1 MASVALATTTAGAVE
16 AARAV
21 ADSGGNAVDCALATA
36 IMSVNTEPSV
46 CALAGSAYVTV
57 WAPGD
62 DPVTI
67 DGITTIPGIGLE
79 QSERGHGKTT
89 VRLDYGGGITTI
101 VGAGSVAV
109 PGALAAFEKAWQRY
123 GSMGW
128 NDLFEPTIQAT
139 RAGFPLSAA
148 CHYYLGYSGDL
159 IFSRS
164 ADGYGALHDEDGE
177 LLDLGSPVH
186 IPHLAD
192 TLAAIAAE
200 GAAVFYEGDIAQ
212 AISKHVRNGGGSLTL
227 EDLASYEA
235 IERPALVADIG
246 AWHIATNPPPAVGG
260 AVLTAMLL
268 ACGDLRASDW
278 DAESLARLVNVQRA
292 CLDFRRDHLDLTDDV
307 DHEATRLIEAA
318 RHGQLMS
325 QWSSSSTIHVSAV
338 DDAGL
343 GCAVTASSGYGSG
356 EMPAGTGL
364 WLNNGLGEIEL
375 NRRDVE
381 SRPVGAR
388 LPSNMA
394 PTVAR
399 SEGAVLAIGSPGA
412 DRITTA
418 IHQVLT
424 NFLQFDM
431 TLNEAIAHP
440 RLHVDTSG
448 EADQLCAEPGLDLPD
463 LDLPLYTFPDISMYF
478 GGVSVASYDSDK
490 GFEVESDLR
499 RESGVFL
506 SDA

>member
-1 MASVALATTTAGAVE
+1 MTSVALATTTANAVE

-21 ADSGGNAVDCALATA
+21 AADGGNAVDCALATA

-46 CALAGSAYVTV
+46 CALAGGAYVTI
-57 WAPGD
+57 WAPGSA
-62 DPVTI
+62 PVTI
-67 DGITTIPGIGLE
+67 DGTHVIPGLGLKE
-79 QSERGHGKTT
+79 SERGRGKTA

-101 VGAGSVAV
+101 VGAGSIAV
-109 PGALAAFEKAWQRY
+109 PGALAAFEKAWQHY
-123 GSMGW
+123 GSIGW
-128 NDLFEPTIQAT
+128 SDLFQPTIRAT

-148 CHYYLGYSGDL
+148 CHYYLGYSADS
-159 IFSRS
+159 IFNRS
-164 ADGYGALHDEDGE
+164 QDGYRALHDEDGQ
-177 LLDLGSPVH
+177 LLELGSLVH
-186 IPHLAD
+186 VPHLAD
-192 TLAAIAAE
+192 SLAAIAE
-200 GAAVFYEGDIAQ
+200 DGAAAFYKGNIAQ
-212 AISKHVRNGGGSLTL
+212 AISKHVRAGDGALTL

-235 IERPALVADIG
+235 IERPALVADIDS
-246 AWHIATNPPPAVGG
+246 WHIATNPPPAVGG

-268 ACGDLRASDW
+268 ACGDLHASDW
-278 DAESLARLVNVQRA
+278 DAESLARLVRVQRA

-318 RHGQLMS
+318 RHGQLIS

-338 DDAGL
+338 DDTGL
-343 GCAVTASSGYGSG
+343 GCAITASSGYGSG

-364 WLNNGLGEIEL
+364 WLNNALGEIEL
-375 NRRDVE
+375 NRREVE
-381 SRPVGAR
+381 SRPVGTR

-399 SEGAVLAIGSPGA
+399 SDNAVLAIGSPGA

-424 NFLQFDM
+424 NFLQFKM
-431 TLNEAIAHP
+431 PLKAAIAHP

-448 EADQLCAEPGLDLPD
+448 EVDKLRTEPGLDLPE

-478 GGVSVASYDSDK
+478 GGVSVASYDINE
-490 GFEVESDLR
+490 GFVVESDAR

-506 SDA
+506 SDS